1 MVNFCAIVGCA
12 NRAGRDKDK
21 SFYRLPAII
30 KNQGAQTE
38 QLSER
43 RLRNWLAAIRRKDL
57 KAESYPYIR
66 VCSDHFTSG
75 KPAKLYDTTNPD
87 WVPTLN
93 LGHCEGKTGDSLIR
107 HDRAVGRATKRRK
120 FNEEQAI
127 AKEERDNQQESIRE
141 EEKRTQVQKDQEKDE
156 VEKLLCELQK
166 SRSELD
172 DVKKELA
179 RTHEKLRAHTLDE
192 ESFRDNDEKVCFF
205 TGIPKWEVLL
215 VLLTY
220 LKPQL
225 STASWRT
232 LTPFQQL
239 LLTLMQLRLNLSGQ
253 DLAYRFNVHS
263 STVSRTFTYVIEVL
277 CTRLKPLIFWPNRD
291 NLQKTMPMDFR
302 KHCPSCAV
310 IIDCFEIFIERP
322 MNLLARAQTYS
333 SYKHHNT
340 VKYLIGI
347 TPQGTVS
354 FISDGWGGRVSDK
367 HLTENCGLLNH
378 LIPGDTVLADR
389 GFDIQDSVG
398 ICCARVAIPA
408 FTKGKKQ
415 LTGIDV
421 EQTRRIANV
430 RIHVERVIGFIRQKY
445 TFLSG
450 TLPIDFITPRDD
462 GVPLIDKVV
471 VVCCALSNIC
481 DSVIPFD

>member
-1 MVNFCAIVGCA
+1 MVNVCAIVGCA
-12 NRAGRDKDK
+12 NRVGRDKDK
-21 SFYRLPAII
+21 SFYHLPAII

-57 KAESYPYIR
+57 KVESYPYIR
-66 VCSDHFTSG
+66 VCCHHFTSG
-75 KPAKLYDTTNPD
+75 KPARLYDTTNLD

-93 LGHCEGKTGDSLIR
+93 LGHCEAKTEDSLIR

-120 FNEEQAI
+120 LNEEQAI
-127 AKEERDNQQESIRE
+127 AKEERDNRQESIRE
-141 EEKRTQVQKDQEKDE
+141 EEKRTQAQNDQEKDE
-156 VEKLLCELQK
+156 VEKLRCELQK
-166 SRSELD
+166 SRCELD
-172 DVKKELA
+172 EMKKELA
-179 RTHEKLRAHTLDE
+179 RTHEKLCAHTLDE
-192 ESFRDNDEKVCFF
+192 ESFRDNDEKVCLF

-225 STASWRT
+225 STASRRA

-253 DLAYRFNVHS
+253 DLVYWFNVHS
-263 STVSRTFTYVIEVL
+263 STVSCTFMYVIEVM

-291 NLQKTMPMDFR
+291 NLRKRMPMDFQ

-322 MNLLARAQTYS
+322 MNLLARVKTYS
-333 SYKHHNT
+333 SYEHHNT

-347 TPQGTVS
+347 TLQGTVS
-354 FISDGWGGRVSDK
+354 FISDGWGGCVSDK
-367 HLTENCGLLNH
+367 HLTENCGHLNH

-389 GFDIQDSVG
+389 GFDIG
-398 ICCARVAIPA
+398 
-408 FTKGKKQ
+408 
-415 LTGIDV
+415 
-421 EQTRRIANV
+421 
-430 RIHVERVIGFIRQKY
+430 Y
-445 TFLSG
+445 
-450 TLPIDFITPRDD
+450 
-462 GVPLIDKVV
+462 
-471 VVCCALSNIC
+471 
-481 DSVIPFD
+481 

>member
-1 MVNFCAIVGCA
+1 
-12 NRAGRDKDK
+12 
-21 SFYRLPAII
+21 
-30 KNQGAQTE
+30 
-38 QLSER
+38 
-43 RLRNWLAAIRRKDL
+43 
-57 KAESYPYIR
+57 
-66 VCSDHFTSG
+66 
-75 KPAKLYDTTNPD
+75 
-87 WVPTLN
+87 
-93 LGHCEGKTGDSLIR
+93 
-107 HDRAVGRATKRRK
+107 
-120 FNEEQAI
+120 
-127 AKEERDNQQESIRE
+127 
-141 EEKRTQVQKDQEKDE
+141 
-156 VEKLLCELQK
+156 
-166 SRSELD
+166 
-172 DVKKELA
+172 
-179 RTHEKLRAHTLDE
+179 
-192 ESFRDNDEKVCFF
+192 
-205 TGIPKWEVLL
+205 
-215 VLLTY
+215 
-220 LKPQL
+220 
-225 STASWRT
+225 
-232 LTPFQQL
+232 
-239 LLTLMQLRLNLSGQ
+239 
-253 DLAYRFNVHS
+253 
-263 STVSRTFTYVIEVL
+263 
-277 CTRLKPLIFWPNRD
+277 
-291 NLQKTMPMDFR
+291 
-302 KHCPSCAV
+302 
-310 IIDCFEIFIERP
+310 